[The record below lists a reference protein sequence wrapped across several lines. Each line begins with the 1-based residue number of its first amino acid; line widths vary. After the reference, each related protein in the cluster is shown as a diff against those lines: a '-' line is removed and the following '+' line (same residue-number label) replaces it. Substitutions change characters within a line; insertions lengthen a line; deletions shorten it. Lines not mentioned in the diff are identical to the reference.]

1 MFLFFKKLFF
11 VPNRLRHSPFDLEKK
26 EAGHRSKPTHGRDSH
41 GSGFMQQYIQSTQT
55 YSSVNGLQAD
65 LVVVQNGSSSGEKR
79 IIVRSRPI
87 AFQRLSVFCHQG
99 LSLCCLCCSKV
110 IARIELNALKLRVK
124 WNQNVKNKLKFQIKM
139 KRKMR
144 RKRQNAES
152 KEEQPIKEKLI
163 SMENVPKHLKL
174 IVMHFL
180 LFQKQST
187 GNSFD
192 NL

>member
-1 MFLFFKKLFF
+1 MRNTNFIRERTIGRSRC
-11 VPNRLRHSPFDLEKK
+11 RLERIVKRGKTDYSPF
-26 EAGHRSKPTHGRDSH
+26 S
-41 GSGFMQQYIQSTQT
+41 
-55 YSSVNGLQAD
+55 AD
-65 LVVVQNGSSSGEKR
+65 L
-79 IIVRSRPI
+79 

-152 KEEQPIKEKLI
+152 KRRVAHQRKIDQYGECTKTFKINSDAFPPL
-163 SMENVPKHLKL
+163 PKT
-174 IVMHFL
+174 IYW
-180 LFQKQST
+180 
-187 GNSFD
+187 
-192 NL
+192 